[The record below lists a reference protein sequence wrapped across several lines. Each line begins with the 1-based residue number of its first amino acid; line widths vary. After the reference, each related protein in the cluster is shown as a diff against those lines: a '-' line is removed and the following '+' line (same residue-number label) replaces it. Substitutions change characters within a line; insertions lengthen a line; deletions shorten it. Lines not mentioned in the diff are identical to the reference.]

1 MMKRECRGG
10 IICEFYSI
18 YQNYLT
24 NWKKKHINK
33 ITLKHQT
40 SRLSYQL
47 KLSNIN
53 NSNKLKIFYIN
64 KIKIIK

>member
-1 MMKRECRGG
+1 VNFIQFIKTVLQIE
-10 IICEFYSI
+10 
-18 YQNYLT
+18 
-24 NWKKKHINK
+24 KKKHINK

-53 NSNKLKIFYIN
+53 NSNKLKMFYIN

>member
-1 MMKRECRGG
+1 MWILFNLSKLS
-10 IICEFYSI
+10 YK
-18 YQNYLT
+18 L
-24 NWKKKHINK
+24 KKKHINK

-53 NSNKLKIFYIN
+53 NSNKLKMFYIN